1 MGYAKVSVTIP
12 QEVYEE
18 IKNVS
23 SRNNVKLSRLVAE
36 AISDKLR
43 RIKEQD
49 LIDQINK
56 VYDDPEVSAE
66 QRRVA
71 ESIADTTE
79 VEELP
84 W

>member
-12 QEVYEE
+12 QDVYEE
-18 IKNVS
+18 IKNFS
-23 SRNNVKLSRLVAE
+23 SRNNVKLSRLVTE

-43 RIKEQD
+43 RIKEEA

-56 VYDDPEVSAE
+56 VYDDPEVSEE
-66 QRRVA
+66 QRRMA
-71 ESIADTTE
+71 ESIADNTD

>member
-18 IKNVS
+18 IKDVS
-23 SRNNVKLSRLVAE
+23 FRNNVKLSRLVAE

>member
-23 SRNNVKLSRLVAE
+23 SRNNVKLSRLVTE

>member
-12 QEVYEE
+12 RE
-18 IKNVS
+18 IYKEIRELSV
-23 SRNNVKLSRLVAE
+23 RYDVKLSHVVTE
-36 AISDKLR
+36 ALSDKLR
-43 RIKEQD
+43 KIKEQD

-56 VYDDPEVSAE
+56 VYDDPEVSEE
-66 QRRVA
+66 QHRMA
-71 ESIADTTE
+71 ESIADSTD

>member
-1 MGYAKVSVTIP
+1 MGYAKLSVTIP

-23 SRNNVKLSRLVAE
+23 FRNNVKLSRLVTE

-43 RIKEQD
+43 RIKEQA

-56 VYDDPEVSAE
+56 VFDDPEVSEE
-66 QRRVA
+66 QRRMA
-71 ESIADTTE
+71 ESIADNTD

>member
-18 IKNVS
+18 IKNIS

-49 LIDQINK
+49 LIDQINRA
-56 VYDDPEVSAE
+56 YDDPEVSEE
-66 QRRVA
+66 QLRMA
-71 ESIADTTE
+71 ESIADNTD
-79 VEELP
+79 VKELP

>member
-43 RIKEQD
+43 KIKEQD

-56 VYDDPEVSAE
+56 VYEDPEVSKE
-66 QRRVA
+66 QLRMA
-71 ESIADTTE
+71 ESIADNTD

>member
-49 LIDQINK
+49 LIDQLNK

>member
-18 IKNVS
+18 IKIFS
-23 SRNNVKLSRLVAE
+23 SKNDVKLSHLVAE
-36 AISDKLR
+36 ALSDKLR
-43 RIKEQD
+43 KIKEKA
-49 LIDQINK
+49 LIDQINR
-56 VYDDPEVSAE
+56 VYDDPEVSEE
-66 QRRVA
+66 QRVMA
-71 ESIADTTE
+71 ESIADNTD